1 MTVVYS
7 LSFSFVASSYEKKI
21 GQLVEDSLNTA
32 GVSFTAGDSVYT
44 ALYKKALRDSADASA
59 YPVFGH
65 SYNYL
70 KERELNL
77 GLDLKGG
84 MSVVLEV
91 SIPDLF
97 IALSDNNTNPV
108 FVKSIADAKI
118 AQRSSSKAYVDLFFD
133 AWKQNNTSNLEMW
146 RIFDTMENKGKFP
159 AKSSDDDVIEILRKE
174 ADDALNNTENI
185 IKKRIEPFGVTQANV
200 QRQSL
205 TGRIVVELP
214 GVDDRE
220 RVRKT
225 LKATANLE
233 FWDTYRTDEVFMK
246 LYEVYG
252 TIGKKLAPDLY
263 SQDPDRA
270 RKDSLMNVALKDTSL
285 TTVQQDSIR
294 TA

>member
-1 MTVVYS
+1 MRNKSLLWIFVILLTLTVVYV
-7 LSFSFVASSYEKKI
+7 LSFGFVARSYEKKI
-21 GQLVEDSLNTA
+21 GQLVEDSLSTA
-32 GVSFTAGDSVYT
+32 GVPYSVGDSAYT
-44 ALYKKALRDSADASA
+44 ALYRKVLRDSSDATA
-59 YPVFGH
+59 LPVFGH

-97 IALSDNNTNPV
+97 VALADNNTNPV
-108 FVKSIADAKI
+108 FAKSITDAKM
-118 AQRSSSKAYVDLFFD
+118 AQRSSSKAYVDLFYD
-133 AWKQNNTSNLEMW
+133 AWKQNNTSGLEMW
-146 RIFDTMENKGKFP
+146 RVFDTMENKGKFP

-214 GVDDRE
+214 GIDDRE

-246 LYEVYG
+246 
-252 TIGKKLAPDLY
+252 
-263 SQDPDRA
+263 
-270 RKDSLMNVALKDTSL
+270 M
-285 TTVQQDSIR
+285 
-294 TA
+294 